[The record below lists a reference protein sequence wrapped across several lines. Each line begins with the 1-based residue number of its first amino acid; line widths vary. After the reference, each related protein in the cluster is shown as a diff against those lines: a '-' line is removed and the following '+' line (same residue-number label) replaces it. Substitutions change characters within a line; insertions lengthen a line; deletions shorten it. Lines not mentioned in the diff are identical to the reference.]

1 MRYEIARPVARVELL
16 GEDAFPRGAA
26 GTRGARQAA
35 DQRAIG
41 QPGQG
46 PALHRGGADVEDR
59 NRPEQLTETVDLLIQ
74 QTGHGLGCAV
84 AAGEPGAARD
94 QHHLDAVVG
103 DPVRHLCADL
113 VQVILEQV
121 ALAEGVAGFQQ
132 TADE

>member
-1 MRYEIARPVARVELL
+1 MPGIQLL

-26 GTRGARQAA
+26 GARGTRQAA

-41 QPGQG
+41 QPGQRAG
-46 PALHRGGADVEDR
+46 LHRGGADVEDR
-59 NRPEQLTETVDLLIQ
+59 NRPEQLTEAFDLFIQ
-74 QTGHGLGCAV
+74 QAGDCLGGAV

-103 DPVRHLCADL
+103 NPVRHLRADL
-113 VQVILEQV
+113 VQVVLEQI
-121 ALAEGVAGFQQ
+121 ALAEGMAGFQQ